1 MKDSDICAAI
11 QSEIGSLFAC
21 EEYGE
26 YYRIRTPYL
35 YPDGDSIDLFCKPSG
50 GALTITDLAETTGW
64 LRMQTLSERRSP
76 KQTRFILDASET
88 LEVEFQRGMLQ
99 VRCRSGDS
107 LADAVT
113 RVAQAALRVSDL
125 WFTLRNRGG
134 AESTTNDVEEY
145 LIHRNFEYERSKKLV
160 GRSTR
165 NWNIDFHVR
174 ASGLSSLVYVL
185 ATGNRSAARRR
196 TEHVVAAWHDLSH
209 RHRSQG
215 REGFQFVSLFDDNAD
230 VWDDTDFRL
239 VDNLS
244 TVALWSKPDEFADI
258 LTKAG

>member
-1 MKDSDICAAI
+1 MNDNDIRAAI

-35 YPDGDSIDLFCKPSG
+35 YPDGDGIELFCKSDG
-50 GALTITDLAETTGW
+50 DALTITDLAETTGW
-64 LRMQTLSERRSP
+64 LRMQSVSERRSP

-88 LEVEFQRGMLQ
+88 LEVEFRRGMLQ
-99 VRCRSGDS
+99 ARCGSGDS
-107 LADAVT
+107 LADVVT

-145 LIHRNFEYERSKKLV
+145 LIHRNFEYERSKKMV
-160 GRSTR
+160 GRSALS
-165 NWNIDFHVR
+165 WNIDFHVR
-174 ASGLSSLVYVL
+174 APERGSLVYVL
-185 ATGNRSAARRR
+185 ATGNRSAARRI
-196 TEHVVAAWHDLSH
+196 TERAVAVWHDLS
-209 RHRSQG
+209 HRSQG
-215 REGFQFVSLFDDNAD
+215 REGLQFVSLFDDNAD
-230 VWDDTDFRL
+230 VWDDADFRL

-258 LTKAG
+258 LAKAG